1 MNNENL
7 TAEDYSTWL
16 VVTMSA
22 LDEGSEFEM
31 MQQQFNTLWEQ
42 IAHLYLCYE
51 APSYEPKTGD

>member
-22 LDEGSEFEM
+22 LDEGEEFEHLTN
-31 MQQQFNTLWEQ
+31 QFNILWEQ

-51 APSYEPKTGD
+51 APSYEPKTGN